1 VCYFELTTEIFSI
14 FSCVSING
22 VSRLSEMPWIVCS
35 VSGGG
40 MYTALFGMG
49 IVFTVLYVIGFLALL
64 AILLRRQSPNRDE
77 DSPVEF
83 LYAEYKFY
91 YYELLLMSRRLVLS
105 LFVALYMKSVYI
117 EFLISVL
124 LTASLAVQLSLAPF
138 HHTRDNVCESLVLAA
153 LLVSFGRGHPT
164 DGRRQVCRF
173 PILCWRSTWWC
184 SRVLIAILIYPWIV
198 KLWRRIMRQRRRREA
213 ARQVMRQ

>member
-1 VCYFELTTEIFSI
+1 VLFELTTEIFSI

-153 LLVSFGRGHPT
+153 LLVSFGAVT
-164 DGRRQVCRF
+164 NRRQKASVSF
-173 PILCWRSTWWC
+173 PYFVLALNVVVLA
-184 SRVLIAILIYPWIV
+184 VLIAILIYPWIV